1 MKIPIQTPLEQLHQN
16 VLFLK
21 NKSLHAISS
30 FRQNILN
37 NRDAHHINSK
47 QLKLSDTR
55 EIAIVPYESNAKV
68 VDSNSFAY
76 ALESAM
82 TESNSGMQQSSKIRN
97 HITSFLHRPARV
109 LASIVIIV
117 LIVYIAIMAG
127 QSNST
132 NQQPIEQ
139 TPQKS
144 K

>member
-1 MKIPIQTPLEQLHQN
+1 MKIPVQTPLEKLHQN
-16 VLFLK
+16 VLFFK
-21 NKSLHAISS
+21 NKTLNAINI
-30 FRQNILN
+30 FRQNILT
-37 NRDAHHINSK
+37 NRDAYHTK
-47 QLKLSDTR
+47 QTPLKLSDTR

-82 TESNSGMQQSSKIRN
+82 TESNSESQASSKMRN
-97 HITSFLHRPARV
+97 HMISFLHHPARV
-109 LASIVIIV
+109 LATIVIIV
-117 LIVYIAIMAG
+117 LIIYIAIMAG

-144 K
+144 N